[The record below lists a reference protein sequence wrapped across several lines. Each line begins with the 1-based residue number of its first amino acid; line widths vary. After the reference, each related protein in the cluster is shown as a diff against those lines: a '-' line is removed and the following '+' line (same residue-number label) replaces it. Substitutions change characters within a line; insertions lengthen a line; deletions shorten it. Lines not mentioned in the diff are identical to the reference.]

1 MQSKIERYWKQFQKS
16 LPPDAERPPKYGL
29 VFYFGSKQTAQ
40 KLAALVIEGT
50 KTASGSVYNDQP
62 LWKPGNYSVVTDG
75 RDHPVCIIED
85 TEVKVI
91 PFDEVDERYAYDY
104 GEGDRTLDEWRKG
117 YWDQILAESARTGR
131 KPSLKTPIV
140 CGRFRVVYKEP
151 LE

>member
-1 MQSKIERYWKQFQKS
+1 MQSKIHRYWKQFQTS
-16 LPPDAERPPKYGL
+16 LPPAAERPQRYDS

-40 KLAALVIEGT
+40 EIAALVIEGT
-50 KTASGSVYNDQP
+50 KTASGRVHNDEPLMQP
-62 LWKPGNYSVVTDG
+62 GDLSVVTDG

-104 GEGDRTLDEWRKG
+104 GEGDRTLDDWRKG
-117 YWDQILAESARTGR
+117 YWDLIVAESDRIGR
-131 KPSLKTPIV
+131 KPSRKTPIV